1 MDAMPARKSLAVS
14 IAVELC
20 LDAFHLKKL
29 TRLVLSKQQER
40 LESIITV
47 LPSSLEYL
55 DLEWNQ
61 LSSLAGISLP
71 PNLTHLNVRWNV
83 MHDFSDAILPA
94 MLRFLDASDNMI
106 VSFEGLSHL
115 GHLEHMHL
123 GAFDWIFNMDSL
135 RTHNLPR
142 NPRTLSLTSIGLSP
156 EILRMIAL
164 PASLEELE
172 LRNCQVSSL
181 RDLVLPDGLKKL
193 GLWSNKIEDLE
204 GYIFPD
210 SLLALD
216 IGYNLIRTLRDIRWP
231 SGLETLRLD
240 VRNLISL
247 KDSSLCDLTRLKDLS
262 LSCRPEFLVAANLPR
277 NLRKLTL
284 NGHMWKEKS
293 SRKFAKQWPP
303 TLECVC
309 FGPFREYTS
318 KESLLGEW
326 KIEDDMNQEEA
337 FTPTVLSTIE
347 E

>member
-1 MDAMPARKSLAVS
+1 MDAIPARKSLAVS

-61 LSSLAGISLP
+61 LSSLAGISFP
-71 PNLTHLNVRWNV
+71 PNLTHLNV
-83 MHDFSDAILPA
+83 L
-94 MLRFLDASDNMI
+94 
-106 VSFEGLSHL
+106 SFEGLSHL
-115 GHLEHMHL
+115 EHLEHMHL
-123 GAFDWIFNMDSL
+123 GAFDCIFNLDSL

-210 SLLALD
+210 NLLALD

-284 NGHMWKEKS
+284 NEHMWKEKS

>member
-1 MDAMPARKSLAVS
+1 MDAIPARKSLAVS

-115 GHLEHMHL
+115 EHLEHMHL

-204 GYIFPD
+204 GYIF
-210 SLLALD
+210 
-216 IGYNLIRTLRDIRWP
+216 
-231 SGLETLRLD
+231 
-240 VRNLISL
+240 
-247 KDSSLCDLTRLKDLS
+247 
-262 LSCRPEFLVAANLPR
+262 
-277 NLRKLTL
+277 
-284 NGHMWKEKS
+284 
-293 SRKFAKQWPP
+293 SR
-303 TLECVC
+303 
-309 FGPFREYTS
+309 
-318 KESLLGEW
+318 
-326 KIEDDMNQEEA
+326 
-337 FTPTVLSTIE
+337 
-347 E
+347 